1 MVQIEIIGNLG
12 DDVKRVDYQGSVFF
26 TFNVCDNRKVN
37 GQEQSMWYGCNL
49 NRASDE
55 LLQFLVKG
63 QGVFV
68 RGIPRYRIFD
78 SAVHHCKMVAVDI
91 LVNEIQLV
99 GGSPASRQ
107 IPPDVQKK
115 IDAFVGIV
123 NILKGSGSKADKF
136 NFMNKFIEDTLKVN
150 AEAAAPEEAQ
160 QAQEETQVY

>member
-12 DDVKRVDYQGSVFF
+12 DDVKRVDYQGTTFF

-37 GQEQSMWYGCNL
+37 GQEQSMWYGCNI

-107 IPPDVQKK
+107 LPQDSQIK
-115 IDAFVGIV
+115 ISAFGGIID
-123 NILKGSGSKADKF
+123 ILKGGGSMVEKYKVLNAYME
-136 NFMNKFIEDTLKVN
+136 NTLKEIAN
-150 AEAAAPEEAQ
+150 ATATREEP